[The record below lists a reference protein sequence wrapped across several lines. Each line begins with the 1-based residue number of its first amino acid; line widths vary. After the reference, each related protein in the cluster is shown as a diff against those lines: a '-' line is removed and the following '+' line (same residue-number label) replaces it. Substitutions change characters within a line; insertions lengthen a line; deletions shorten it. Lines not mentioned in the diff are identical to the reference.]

1 MTWKRGYIFLFQ
13 CFMNVQ
19 TLRKAIASVSA
30 SVLLLSTFIVPGMGV
45 NVASAQSSHWAY
57 AWAQQLMDE
66 GVVAAGDVNNL
77 DATATRGFFTKV
89 VGYVAGLWFP
99 EDVDTDAKL
108 GDEAVSQGILFGQ
121 NNDKTKLG
129 LNDPVNRAEAVT
141 IGMRAFSS
149 ISLFPSEGSLSDLNG
164 SDWFVIAAKTVV
176 RGGGIV
182 GRMVNGVRMFAASG
196 NITKGETV
204 ALAFQFYR
212 ANEVARY
219 ADDNGEDLPST
230 ENIVALDALDVY
242 NGFVDV
248 MMAFTGETPTPSTV
262 SGTLTVVDRGNP
274 GPSVVADGTVAQL
287 LAVDLMNGTNQEITI
302 TGLDVMLSG
311 IATDSNIDSALVY
324 SADGS
329 LLTSRRSTFTDNK
342 GTIGMDLKVAANST
356 LRVHIAL
363 NIRATMNSG
372 TVGVALTG
380 IQSNVSQ
387 VSGLPTTPA
396 IVQVVDGATSIS
408 TVNFRSKVQNATPTT
423 ASTGVLT
430 KINVFEFTN
439 GIQPVTIDYVN
450 FKRDGSAGAGEIENV
465 QLTDEQTGDKVSDC
479 EVRSDLN
486 IYCKFGAGRRLD
498 KGATWSVVLWGQVPT
513 TADAANKTVLYSV
526 QYDFNVGI
534 IDQNSGQHILPVGT
548 GGFPV
553 GFNVNGFQIEA
564 ERLVVSKASQSP
576 TGDVAPGST
585 KSVAAAYTVE
595 PFNGKVR
602 VTDLQLDFSGGTAL
616 AADFTATVTVAM
628 TTDAAADP
636 LAGTTILSKN
646 ASDANLTNGVPVF
659 DPANNIILE
668 PGKKYYFYV
677 LVTMPTTATTGRV
690 FTAKLD
696 IRGER
701 FSSGSQFTVGVV
713 TANQLTIRQST
724 IKLATSS
731 TFSATTLVAGITN
744 ALIGVYEFQVG
755 TDEGQTIT
763 NANVL
768 VLKDGVASATGIT
781 NLRLV
786 RMDQEGTPLMGTT
799 KGSISTSANTFSP
812 SAATGEVKAGTTARI
827 GVYVDF
833 TTAAVGT
840 YQAQIV
846 ANGINFTGKNTS
858 NSRTLPAAV
867 LNSAGSLVAASE
879 DLFISLPSQATRV
892 IARAGQTDIEV
903 WRGRLESKFAGTNL
917 LRLNFYTGNGFNT
930 TTNWTLKKSNGD
942 VVASGGVV
950 VNNIVS
956 FNQGITLAKDSETTY
971 SLVTSTTN
979 SGTLQEGM
987 TFTAHLAGVKAA
999 GNASGSRIYPSLAN
1013 VSSTLLSS
1021 TNSDATFASGKDLI
1035 LTNTGAAGVPDPSFI
1050 VTANSDAES
1059 DISTTLSLNGAV
1071 TPVAVGTQISDLAY
1085 DETVSVTTGAATA
1098 GRVVVPAATPVA
1110 GAISIAAGTL
1120 VFVRNAVNTGLGVV
1134 TVTQADVKAAAVL
1147 SVWFE
1152 NGAAATNVT
1161 LATND
1166 VVAIIAVGTMQTV
1179 AGGNCP
1185 TAVSAGQVAFIM
1197 TGTAANNGLT
1207 VVHTSVAAAG
1217 ACTGAN
1223 VPFYGVTLANTN
1235 VIATFASKYAEAPS
1249 ASANNSYQQ
1258 GGVLVFANGATPA
1271 NSGLFIADASIIP
1284 GESLLNAASLL
1295 TGVTMT
1301 ANDHVAVL
1309 ALAAAGEPT
1318 KPYSVVAVP
1327 SIDNSGV
1334 SAGIAAVE
1342 ELMGKLVISN
1352 PGTREMQITAIR
1364 GVSCTGSL
1372 AADTGIYV
1380 NNFRISVNGS
1390 RDIAFTRSDAGAQ
1403 DCRTI
1408 AAPITFTFA
1417 PETVS
1422 AGGSIS
1428 LWFYFNTAGAVGGYQ
1443 TKSISLRFAQNTA
1456 KVGACVV
1463 TVNFTPATGGG
1474 PTITGVNACNADS
1487 MNTLSKIT

>member
-1 MTWKRGYIFLFQ
+1 
-13 CFMNVQ
+13 MNV
-19 TLRKAIASVSA
+19 
-30 SVLLLSTFIVPGMGV
+30 
-45 NVASAQSSHWAY
+45 AQAQVGHWAY
-57 AWAQQLMDE
+57 DWAQQLVDE
-66 GVVAAGDVNNL
+66 GVVAAGDLNNL
-77 DATATRGFFTKV
+77 DTTATRGFFTKV
-89 VGYVAGLWFP
+89 TGYVAGLWFP

-121 NNDKTKLG
+121 NNDQTRLG
-129 LNDPVNRAEAVT
+129 LNEPVNRAEAVT

-149 ISLFPSEGSLSDLNG
+149 ISLFPAEGSLADIG
-164 SDWFVIAAKTVV
+164 SDWWAVAAKTVV

-204 ALAFQFYR
+204 ALALQFYR

-219 ADDNGEDLPST
+219 ADDNGEDVPAT

-242 NGFVDV
+242 NGFEDV
-248 MMAFTGETPTPSTV
+248 MMAFTGTVPPTTV

-287 LAVDLMNGTNQEITI
+287 TAVDLMNGTNQEVTV

-311 IATDSNIDSALVY
+311 IATDSNIDSALVFG
-324 SADGS
+324 ADGT
-329 LLTSRRSTFTDNK
+329 LLTARRSTFTDNK
-342 GTIGMDLKVAANST
+342 SNILVDLKVPANGS
-356 LRVHIAL
+356 LRIHIAL

-387 VSGLPTTPA
+387 VSGLPTSATV
-396 IVQVVDGATSIS
+396 VQVVDGATSVS

-439 GIQPVTIDYVN
+439 GIQPVTVVDML

-479 EVRSDLN
+479 EVRTDLN
-486 IYCKFGAGRRLD
+486 IYCKFGSGRRLD
-498 KGATWSVVLWGQVPT
+498 KGATWSVVLWGQVPV

-534 IDQNSGQHILPVGT
+534 IDENSGQRILAIGT

-564 ERLVVSKASQSP
+564 ERLVVSKAPQSP
-576 TGDVAPGST
+576 TGDIPPGGT
-585 KSVAAAYTVE
+585 KSVAGAYSVE

-602 VTDLQLDFSGGTAL
+602 ITDLKLDFSGGTAL
-616 AADFTATVTVAM
+616 AADFSATVTVAM

-636 LAGTTILSKN
+636 LTGTTILSKN

-659 DPANNIILE
+659 DPANNTILE

-690 FTAKLD
+690 FTVKMD
-696 IRGER
+696 IRAER

-713 TANQLTIRQST
+713 NANQLTIRQST
-724 IKLATSS
+724 IKLAVSS
-731 TFSATTLVAGITN
+731 THSATTTVGGITN
-744 ALIGVYEFQVG
+744 FLLGVYDFQAG
-755 TDEGQTIT
+755 NDEAQTIT
-763 NANVL
+763 NINAL
-768 VLKDGVASATGIT
+768 VLLNGVASSTGVT
-781 NLRLV
+781 NLKVV
-786 RMDQEGTPLMGTT
+786 RMDQEGTPMMGTT

-833 TTAAVGT
+833 TTAAVGS
-840 YQAQIV
+840 YQVQLV
-846 ANGINFTGKNTS
+846 ANGVNFTGKNTS
-858 NSRTLPAAV
+858 NSRTLPTAV
-867 LNSAGSLVAASE
+867 LNSAASQVAATE

-892 IARAGQTDIEV
+892 IARAGQTEIEV

-917 LRLNFYTGNGFNT
+917 LRLNFFTGNGFNS

-956 FNQGITLAKDSETTY
+956 FNQGITLPKDSEQTY
-971 SLVTSTTN
+971 SLVTNTTN
-979 SGTLQEGM
+979 SGTLVEGA

-999 GNASGSRIYPSLAN
+999 GNASGSRIFPSMQN
-1013 VSSTLLSS
+1013 VSNTLLSS
-1021 TNSDATFASGKDLI
+1021 TNSDATFKGGKDII
-1035 LTNTGAAGVPDPSFI
+1035 LTNTGAAGIPDPSFI
-1050 VTANSDAES
+1050 VTADSDAES
-1059 DISTTLSLNGAV
+1059 DISTTLTLNGAV
-1071 TPVAVGTQISDLAY
+1071 TAVAVGTQISDLAY
-1085 DETVSVTTGAATA
+1085 DETVSVTSGAATA

-1134 TVTQADVKAAAVL
+1134 TVTQADVKNAAILAVR
-1147 SVWFE
+1147 FE
-1152 NGAAATNVT
+1152 NGAADTNVT

-1166 VVAIIAVGTMQTV
+1166 VIAIISVGTLQTV
-1179 AGGNCP
+1179 GGGVCP
-1185 TAVSAGQVAFIM
+1185 TAITAGQAAFII
-1197 TGTAANNGLT
+1197 TATAANNGLT
-1207 VVHTSVAAAG
+1207 AARVAVAAAG

-1223 VPFYGVTLANTN
+1223 TPFQGITLANGEII
-1235 VIATFASKYAEAPS
+1235 VTFATKYSELAS
-1249 ASANNSYQQ
+1249 ASASNSYAR
-1258 GGVLVFANGATPA
+1258 GLVLIYANGTTPA
-1271 NSGLFIADASIIP
+1271 NSGLFVADQSVIP
-1284 GESLLNAASLL
+1284 GESLLAAGALL
-1295 TGVTMT
+1295 TGVTPAAT
-1301 ANDHVAVL
+1301 DVFSVI
-1309 ALAAAGEPT
+1309 ALASAGEPT
-1318 KPYSVVAVP
+1318 KPFSVVAVP
-1327 SIDNSGV
+1327 SVDNSGV
-1334 SAGIAAVE
+1334 SAGIAAVVD
-1342 ELMGKLVISN
+1342 ELMGKLVITN

-1364 GVSCTGSL
+1364 GVNCTGSL
-1372 AADTGIYV
+1372 ASDANILD
-1380 NNFRISVNGS
+1380 NNFRLSVNGS
-1390 RDIAFTRSDAGAQ
+1390 RDIVFTRSDAGAQ
-1403 DCRTI
+1403 NCNNT
-1408 AAPITFTFA
+1408 AAPVTFTFA

-1428 LWFYFNTAGAVGGYQ
+1428 IWFFFDTSGAAGGYQ
-1443 TKSISLRFAQNTA
+1443 TKSISLRFAMNTA

-1463 TVNFTPATGGG
+1463 TINFTPATGGG
-1474 PTITGVNACNADS
+1474 ATQTGINACNADS